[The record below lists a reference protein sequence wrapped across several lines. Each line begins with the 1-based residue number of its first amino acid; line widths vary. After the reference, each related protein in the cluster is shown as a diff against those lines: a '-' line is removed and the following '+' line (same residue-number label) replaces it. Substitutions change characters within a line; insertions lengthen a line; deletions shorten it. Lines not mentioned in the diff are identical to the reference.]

1 MAISSST
8 CHICL
13 DELDFDLKY
22 ITKKCC
28 PTKAFICNECWE
40 KVLDAENIIHCPLCN
55 APIKEGSRAASGPL
69 HSVAEEG
76 LGGVEAP
83 RNNSFIIEI
92 DSPTPSVS
100 VSSRSQLLA
109 LTNKFLT
116 IFIQILLITILGF
129 VAITTTIYFIHP
141 ESITFKAEINFVIV
155 KPFFWLMCPVY
166 GFVIFCIVSLCLEVA
181 VGGPVIHQVQDA
193 HPQPFNM
200 RNA

>member
-55 APIKEGSRAASGPL
+55 APIKEGSR
-69 HSVAEEG
+69 
-76 LGGVEAP
+76 GVEAP

-181 VGGPVIHQVQDA
+181 VGGPVISQVPDA